1 MTIEIVNRRGSSA
14 SKRRQ
19 TTVPALAL
27 FNASSDHSWIS
38 QRFAEKLDL
47 IRSGK
52 NAKREGQPFNK
63 SVKLAWRSKDLGPY
77 VQSTVFMIAP
87 YANFDVLFSELR
99 DENKGPSDQ
108 KLFRRGV
115 QRGLLKK
122 LVDNGAA
129 LRVVQDPFTN
139 TNSNPVMP
147 SLAQLEARLVKDPES
162 HQSYHEMSASNIR
175 SIHGLQDC
183 QCSALLDGMTE
194 SERTSPTVGFS
205 GSNVPHTCGN
215 DLLSHGSC
223 EVENYDSAYR
233 FELQSSSKKHSGHQA
248 VHHIPDTKDG
258 PANLNS
264 NPSNHYTR
272 SHKKTSS
279 FGWESVDSGFHGE
292 MLPQS
297 SYDNISLSTHTVHHE
312 RQSKIPPTQR
322 RGSSLE
328 LRGRAGAD
336 AEIPLTTT
344 APDDSKII
352 KPPSLGEPIDDDSSI
367 HSIMCRGGTR
377 RQNTQDTH
385 IADEREFLKPYSLH
399 KRRKTTKRNF
409 KPYSTVFKLIMS
421 GGTKEDTFDSEAFD
435 PDYWKWDGAEKQY
448 YHIDQRSNEKLW
460 YEPPP

>member
-1 MTIEIVNRRGSSA
+1 MKNTYVVTIEIVNRRGSSA

-147 SLAQLEARLVKDPES
+147 SLAQLEARLLK
-162 HQSYHEMSASNIR
+162 
-175 SIHGLQDC
+175 
-183 QCSALLDGMTE
+183 
-194 SERTSPTVGFS
+194 
-205 GSNVPHTCGN
+205 
-215 DLLSHGSC
+215 
-223 EVENYDSAYR
+223 
-233 FELQSSSKKHSGHQA
+233 
-248 VHHIPDTKDG
+248 
-258 PANLNS
+258 
-264 NPSNHYTR
+264 
-272 SHKKTSS
+272 
-279 FGWESVDSGFHGE
+279 
-292 MLPQS
+292 
-297 SYDNISLSTHTVHHE
+297 
-312 RQSKIPPTQR
+312 TQR
-322 RGSSLE
+322 
-328 LRGRAGAD
+328 ATKA
-336 AEIPLTTT
+336 
-344 APDDSKII
+344 
-352 KPPSLGEPIDDDSSI
+352 
-367 HSIMCRGGTR
+367 IMR
-377 RQNTQDTH
+377 
-385 IADEREFLKPYSLH
+385 
-399 KRRKTTKRNF
+399 
-409 KPYSTVFKLIMS
+409 
-421 GGTKEDTFDSEAFD
+421 
-435 PDYWKWDGAEKQY
+435 
-448 YHIDQRSNEKLW
+448 
-460 YEPPP
+460 